1 MARKRSRSS
10 LKKENVDRK
19 AASIP
24 TVLHLTEAIK
34 KELGG
39 AEENV
44 WERGKNANF
53 LDRSLRES
61 RKYKGVIY
69 PR

>member
-1 MARKRSRSS
+1 
-10 LKKENVDRK
+10 VDRK
-19 AASIP
+19 AASIL
-24 TVLHLTEAIK
+24 TVLHLTEAIE

-53 LDRSLRES
+53 LDRSLRKS